1 VSDHDVIVAGG
12 GHNGLVC
19 AAYLAKAG
27 LRTLVVE
34 RRERVG
40 GILDPSLAGGRIGA
54 VDTVGRIAPAVS
66 RDLALERHGFRPIEP
81 AIAALALRP
90 GGPPLAL
97 YADPARTADA
107 LPDAAERERYL
118 AFDAHIRRLGA
129 MVAELQAAVP
139 PRLDGPTQSDLP
151 GLGRLAMAYRRLG
164 EDTARELTRTLPMAV
179 ADLMSEWFA
188 TDPLRAAV
196 GYRGVMHAAMGPWS
210 AGTSLAF
217 LNDSA
222 GTGGGAAGRTVL
234 AAGGSAGLARAL
246 ESAARAAGAAVRTQS
261 AVERVLSRDG
271 IVEGVRLESGEEL
284 RAPAIACG
292 VDPKTVLTRWVD
304 PEEAGPRLRWRAGNI
319 RTPGAAARVA
329 IRLSALPDLGAGGD
343 PELLAGRIVVAPG
356 IDQIERAFDAWKYG
370 GIGELPLVEAV
381 LPSVS
386 DPSLAPA
393 AGGHLLAATVQWVP
407 HEADPS
413 AAGRAAAAALDACA
427 PGFAALV
434 EEVETLTP
442 AGLEREYG
450 AAGGH
455 LQHGELA
462 LDQFYAWRPV
472 AGLARHRLA
481 LRGLYL
487 CGSGAHPG
495 GGITG
500 LPGRNGAREILRD
513 LRRSSR

>member
-1 VSDHDVIVAGG
+1 MSDHDVIVAGA

-27 LRTLVVE
+27 LRTLVLE
-34 RRERVG
+34 RRERAG
-40 GILDPSLAGGRIGA
+40 GILDPSLAGGRVGA
-54 VDTVGRIAPAVS
+54 VDIVGRIAPAVV
-66 RDLALERHGFRPIEP
+66 RDLDLEAHGFRPIEP
-81 AIAALALRP
+81 ATAALALRP
-90 GGPPLAL
+90 DGPPTILH
-97 YADPARTADA
+97 ADPARTAAGLTDA
-107 LPDAAERERYL
+107 GERDRYL

-129 MVAELQAAVP
+129 MVGELQATVP

-179 ADLMSEWFA
+179 ADLMSEWFS

-196 GYRGVMHAAMGPWS
+196 GYRGVMLSAMGPWS
-210 AGTSLAF
+210 AGTSLAL

-222 GTGGGAAGRTVL
+222 GTNGGAAGRTVF
-234 AAGGSAGLARAL
+234 AAGGGAALARAL
-246 ESAARAAGAAVRTQS
+246 TEAARVAGAEIRTES
-261 AVERVLSRDG
+261 PVASVLSRDG
-271 IVEGVRLESGEEL
+271 VVAGVRLDSGEEV
-284 RAPAIACG
+284 RAPAVACG

-304 PEEAGPRLRWRAGNI
+304 PQEAGPRLRWRAGNI

-329 IRLSALPDLGAGGD
+329 IRLSALPEFGNGGAE
-343 PELLAGRIVVAPG
+343 ELLRGRIVVAAG
-356 IDQIERAFDAWKYG
+356 IDPIERAFDAWKYG
-370 GIGELPLVEAV
+370 GIPELPLVEAA
-381 LPSVS
+381 LPSLA
-386 DPSLAPA
+386 DPSLAPEG
-393 AGGHLLAATVQWVP
+393 GGHLLAATVQWVP
-407 HEADPS
+407 HDADPG
-413 AAGRAAAAALDACA
+413 AVGKATVAALDACA
-427 PGFAALV
+427 PGFAGLV
-434 EEVETLTP
+434 EDVETLTP

-450 AAGGH
+450 LAGGH

-495 GGITG
+495 GGVTG

>member
-1 VSDHDVIVAGG
+1 MSDHDVIVAGG

-54 VDTVGRIAPAVS
+54 VDTVGRIAPAVV
-66 RDLALERHGFRPIEP
+66 RDLGLERHGFRPIEP
-81 AIAALALRP
+81 ATAALALRP
-90 GGPPLAL
+90 GGAPVVLH
-97 YADPARTADA
+97 ADPARTAA
-107 LPDAAERERYL
+107 GLETGEGERFL
-118 AFDAHIRRLGA
+118 AFDAHIRQLGA
-129 MVAELQAAVP
+129 MVADLQATVP
-139 PRLDGPTQSDLP
+139 PRLDGPGQSDLP
-151 GLGRLAMAYRRLG
+151 GLGKLAMAYRRLG

-179 ADLMSEWFA
+179 ADLMSEWFG
-188 TDPLRAAV
+188 TDPVRAAV
-196 GYRGVMHAAMGPWS
+196 GYRGVMHSAMGPWS

-217 LNDSA
+217 LNESA
-222 GTGGGAAGRTVL
+222 GSDAGAAGRTVF
-234 AAGGSAGLARAL
+234 AAGGSAALARAL
-246 ESAARAAGAAVRTQS
+246 EAAARAAGAEIRTAS
-261 AVERVLSRDG
+261 AVESVLSRDG
-271 IVEGVRLESGEEL
+271 VVEGLRLASGEEL
-284 RAPAIACG
+284 RASSIACG

-329 IRLSALPDLGAGGD
+329 MRLSSLPDMGAGGD
-343 PELLAGRIVVAPG
+343 ARLLQGRIVVAAG
-356 IDQIERAFDAWKYG
+356 IDPIEQAFDAWKYG
-370 GIGELPLVEAV
+370 GIAELPLVEATV
-381 LPSVS
+381 PSLA
-386 DPSLAPA
+386 DPSLVPA
-393 AGGHLLAATVQWVP
+393 EGGHLLAATVQWVP
-407 HEADPS
+407 YDADPD
-413 AAGRAAAAALDACA
+413 AVGTATVAALDACA
-427 PGFAALV
+427 PGFAAAV
-434 EEVETLTP
+434 ESVETLTP

-450 AAGGH
+450 LASGH